1 MNILSAKFFSIVGIV
16 FCFVVIALG
25 AWTRLEDAGLGCP
38 DWPLCYGEWIFP
50 QTPEAIEAA
59 NNRFPDNPVDI
70 AKVIPEVVHRF
81 FAGSLGLFAI
91 ALLAIT
97 MREKKMRAEAA
108 ILLIAI
114 ICQSIFGALTVTLKL
129 HPLIV
134 STHLFGAMI
143 VASLFL
149 LIYLKSSEIK
159 GPYHALVKNKNYILL
174 GFILLVLQIFL
185 GVWTST
191 NYASWSCLEFP
202 TCHSGEFLPATK
214 FSEGFDLFQPIGPNY
229 LYGEMSGEAR
239 TAIHL
244 THRIGAIFIF
254 FYSLFL
260 SVKIWS
266 EKTKPIVIFF
276 LSALFLQVLLGIS
289 NIMTLV
295 AVWNGVAHNL
305 IAVTLFLTFV
315 VMIYLSFRRGNESS

>member
-81 FAGSLGLFAI
+81 FAASLGLFAI

-174 GFILLVLQIFL
+174 GFILLILQIFL

-254 FYSLFL
+254 LYSLFL

>member
-81 FAGSLGLFAI
+81 FAASLGLFAI

-108 ILLIAI
+108 ILLIVI
-114 ICQSIFGALTVTLKL
+114 ICQGIFGALTVTLKL

-149 LIYLKSSEIK
+149 LIYLKSSKIK
-159 GPYHALVKNKNYILL
+159 GSYYALVKNKNYILF
-174 GFILLVLQIFL
+174 GFVLLILQIFL

-202 TCHSGEFLPATK
+202 TCQSGEFLPTTK

-244 THRIGAIFIF
+244 THRIGAIFIL

-260 SVKIWS
+260 SAKIWS